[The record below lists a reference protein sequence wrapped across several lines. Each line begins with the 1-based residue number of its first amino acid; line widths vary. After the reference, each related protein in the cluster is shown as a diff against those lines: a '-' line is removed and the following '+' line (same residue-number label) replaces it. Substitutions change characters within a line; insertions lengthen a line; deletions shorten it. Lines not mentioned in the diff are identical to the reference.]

1 MLLAGIGTPARA
13 SWKAGI
19 AKTKITPHGSLWMA
33 GYAART
39 HASEG
44 TLLDLYA
51 KALVLEDGSGHRAV
65 IVTTDLLGIPRSL
78 SQEIAHRV
86 QQKYGLGRDQLLLNS
101 SHTHSGPVIGK
112 MLQVAYEGKQGMNAK
127 QWAAAAAYTDIL
139 EDQIVKVVGVAL
151 GRLQPATLNFGHGQA
166 GFAMNRRV
174 KTAAGY
180 VGGFNK
186 DGPVDHDVPVLV
198 VRNQRGKILGIVFGY
213 ACHNTTIGPT
223 FYKFSGDYAGFAQQ
237 WLEKK
242 YRGSVA
248 MFVQGCGADANPYP
262 RWDKERSGVEF
273 ARRHGQELG
282 QAVRLAIEGSLS
294 PIDGPLK
301 TAFKVFPVRFSGP
314 PTQTYF
320 KEQLKSDDIYV
331 RKHAEAMLQ
340 IIAQKGR
347 LPSTYPYSLE
357 VWQFGSGL
365 TLVALA
371 GEVVVDYDL
380 RLKKE
385 LGPGKLWVAGY
396 SNDVFAYIPSLRI
409 LKEGGYEGGGAM
421 IYYGQ
426 PGPFAP
432 GIEET
437 IIGEVHEVLAKVQ
450 EQAETENKT
459 P

>member
-1 MLLAGIGTPARA
+1 M
-13 SWKAGI
+13 
-19 AKTKITPHGSLWMA
+19 
-33 GYAART
+33 
-39 HASEG
+39 
-44 TLLDLYA
+44 
-51 KALVLEDGSGHRAV
+51 
-65 IVTTDLLGIPRSL
+65 
-78 SQEIAHRV
+78 
-86 QQKYGLGRDQLLLNS
+86 
-101 SHTHSGPVIGK
+101 
-112 MLQVAYEGKQGMNAK
+112 
-127 QWAAAAAYTDIL
+127 
-139 EDQIVKVVGVAL
+139 
-151 GRLQPATLNFGHGQA
+151 
-166 GFAMNRRV
+166 
-174 KTAAGY
+174 
-180 VGGFNK
+180 
-186 DGPVDHDVPVLV
+186 
-198 VRNQRGKILGIVFGY
+198 
-213 ACHNTTIGPT
+213 
-223 FYKFSGDYAGFAQQ
+223 
-237 WLEKK
+237 
-242 YRGSVA
+242 
-248 MFVQGCGADANPYP
+248 
-262 RWDKERSGVEF
+262 EF

-282 QAVRLAIEGSLS
+282 HAIRLAIEGSLS
-294 PIDGPLK
+294 PINGLLK